1 MSRLNKQYFETKKQ
15 YKKSYQKRAF
25 TFKNIV
31 KNFIIFFVFLII
43 FSILNRNCSLKIEE
57 NRIKDERIF
66 E

>member
-1 MSRLNKQYFETKKQ
+1 MSRLNEQYFETKKQ
-15 YKKSYQKRAF
+15 YKKSYQQRAL
-25 TFKNIV
+25 TFKSIV

-43 FSILNRNCSLKIEE
+43 FSILNKNCSLKIEE